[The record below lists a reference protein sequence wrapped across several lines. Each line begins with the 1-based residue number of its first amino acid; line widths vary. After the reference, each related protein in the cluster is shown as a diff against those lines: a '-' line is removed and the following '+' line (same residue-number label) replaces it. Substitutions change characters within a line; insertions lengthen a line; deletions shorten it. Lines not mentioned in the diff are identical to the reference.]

1 MPRLEISQLTQ
12 VATTLPYDERVALLE
27 ALEQSI
33 KNEQEQV
40 DPRIEALNGIFGM
53 LSPDE
58 AKEIRE
64 NKVIFRGG
72 L

>member
-1 MPRLEISQLTQ
+1 MHIEKVPEQCRKCEH
-12 VATTLPYDERVALLE
+12 ALLE